1 MVNIDTVY
9 QRVLALA
16 NKEQRGYITPQE
28 FNLFANQAQMEIFEQ
43 YFYDLNHFELREAAG
58 SINDKTTGLTR
69 QKRDMFLRTLGIAA
83 VNAFP
88 NPGNAILLPDY
99 VYRIDRVESA
109 NRECEYLDSNAFK
122 DAVTGPPLI
131 RPSLRRP
138 IWTLLNGGRLKVH
151 GGTTQIAN
159 IAMTTGIGLHYWAL
173 PETVSWGYF
182 VINDKALYDSSAN
195 KTTHFE
201 LHPAE
206 ETELIYKV
214 LRLAGVAMKRED
226 TLKAGQG
233 MDSLQSQNEK
243 Q

>member
-43 YFYDLNHFELREAAG
+43 YFYDLNHFELRDAAG
-58 SINDKTTGLTR
+58 SLNDKTTGLTR
-69 QKRDMFLRTLGIAA
+69 QKRDVFLKTLGVTA
-83 VNAFP
+83 VNGFS

-99 VYRIDRVESA
+99 IYRIDRVESS
-109 NRECEYLDSNAFK
+109 NRECEYMDNNAFK

-131 RPSLRRP
+131 RPSSNRP
-138 IWTLLNGGRLKVH
+138 VWSLHNNRLKINNGSAVL
-151 GGTTQIAN
+151 
-159 IAMTTGIGLHYWAL
+159 TGVGLHYWAL

>member
-43 YFYDLNHFELREAAG
+43 YFYDINHFELRDAAG
-58 SINDKTTGLTR
+58 SINDETTNFTR
-69 QKRDMFLRTLGIAA
+69 QKRDEFLRTLAPNN
-83 VNAFP
+83 VNSFTVV
-88 NPGNAILLPDY
+88 NNAILLPDFI
-99 VYRIDRVESA
+99 YRISRLEFNNKKA
-109 NRECEYLDSNAFK
+109 EYMDNHKFK
-122 DAVTGPPLI
+122 DAVSGPYLI
-131 RPSLRRP
+131 RPKANRP
-138 IWTLLNGGRLKVH
+138 VWSESNGRIRVNNGGNV
-151 GGTTQIAN
+151 TS
-159 IAMTTGIGLHYWAL
+159 GIGLHYWSL
-173 PETVSWGYF
+173 PDTVSWGYF
-182 VINDKALYDSSAN
+182 VINDKALYDGSAN

-201 LHPAE
+201 LHAAE
-206 ETELIYKV
+206 ETELIYKI